1 MRFEITTFEWKSNAL
16 PTALQGHMD
25 YLHSGCDVKSI
36 YTFANRVEMFKRNN
50 IPTSLVGFEPT
61 TFGLEVQRAIHC
73 ATGTLD

>member
-50 IPTSLVGFEPT
+50 IPTSLVGFEPRPLVRSPT
-61 TFGLEVQRAIHC
+61 RYPLRYRD
-73 ATGTLD
+73 L